1 MKKLSTLLIVLFCT
15 LMTSQAIKINSKT
28 EIKPYYFKIE
38 KIEYVGDKS
47 FIYGKVKQ
55 QERFSYSISF
65 EDCLIIS
72 SENPNGVQGRLV
84 EWNDNK
90 KFNGPERPISDSHE
104 EKFVLEF
111 PKDAVPVNESFSL
124 RIGTMLNKQKT
135 PLIIE
140 NLSIQRKK

>member
-1 MKKLSTLLIVLFCT
+1 MKKLSTLLIVLFCS

-28 EIKPYYFKIE
+28 EIKPYSLKIE
-38 KIEYVGDKS
+38 KIEFVGDKS
-47 FIYGKVKQ
+47 LIYGKVRQ

-90 KFNGPERPISDSHE
+90 KFNGLERPISDSHE
-104 EKFVLEF
+104 DKFVLEF

-124 RIGTMLNKQKT
+124 RIGTTLNKQKT

-140 NLSIQRKK
+140 NLFIQRKK